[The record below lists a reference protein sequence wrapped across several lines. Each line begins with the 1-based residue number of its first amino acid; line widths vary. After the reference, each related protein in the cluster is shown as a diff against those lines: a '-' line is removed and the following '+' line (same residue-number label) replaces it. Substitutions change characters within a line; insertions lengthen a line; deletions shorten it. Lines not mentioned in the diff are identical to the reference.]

1 MNVVSLERV
10 SKRHAEKQVL
20 EGITLGV
27 DDGDRVGVIGV
38 NGSGKSTLLRL
49 IAGVEEADEGRIVLA
64 NDARVHY
71 LAQDPDLPMDLTP
84 LQAASQ
90 GIDAEVHRV
99 EEMLDRLGVRDWD
112 RTVAERS
119 GGERKRIALARA
131 LADEASVL
139 ILDEPTNHLD
149 VDVIDWLADRLLA
162 WQGAL
167 ILVTHDRYL
176 LDDVATR
183 IVEVERGGIHTG
195 YGNYADYL
203 ETRALRE
210 EQAASEERK
219 RQNRAR
225 TELEWLRR
233 GPKARTTKAKYRVDR
248 ATELVNTRPEERR
261 RDVEIGLPS
270 RRIGSKVV
278 NLHNVGKGFDSDGE
292 WRWVLRG
299 VEHKLAPDARIG
311 LVGPNGSGKSTLLNL
326 IVGLEEADEGKV
338 VMGETIVPGFYRQ
351 EPHAMPN
358 KRVIDALREVVQET
372 NTVEGIT
379 LSASQLLERFLFT
392 PEAQKALVEELSGGE
407 RRRLELLRVLATAPN
422 LLLLDEPTNDL
433 DLDTLRVLEEYL
445 DGWPGAMVVASHD
458 RFFLDRVCDDI
469 WSVEPDGTLRHHP
482 GGWSAYH
489 QTRVSEQ
496 RAKTAAAKA
505 ATALSTEAKD
515 RGETRRRK
523 LSYNEARELAQLEAR
538 IPELEA
544 RREALEAAVQA
555 AGSDYEAAHTS
566 GEALSATLAEL
577 DAAETR
583 WLHLQA
589 IEEETS

>member
-1 MNVVSLERV
+1 MNLVSLERV

-20 EGITLGV
+20 SEVTLGI

-49 IAGVEEADEGRIVLA
+49 IAGAEEPDDGRVVLA

-71 LAQDPDLPMDLTP
+71 LPQEPGLDPADTP
-84 LQAASQ
+84 LQAVLR
-90 GIDAEVHRV
+90 GIEAPQHRA

-112 RTVAERS
+112 RPVSERS
-119 GGERKRIALARA
+119 GGERKRVALARA
-131 LADEASVL
+131 LADEANVL

-149 VDVIDWLADRLLA
+149 VDVIEWLEGRLLG

-203 ETRALRE
+203 QTRAVRE
-210 EQAASEERK
+210 EQAAAEERK
-219 RQNRAR
+219 RANRTR

-233 GPKARTTKAKYRVDR
+233 GPKARTSKAKYRVER
-248 ATELVNTRPEERR
+248 AKALVEFRAEERR

-278 NLHNVGKGFDSDGE
+278 NLHNVGKRFADGAGE
-292 WRWVLRG
+292 RWVLRG

-311 LVGPNGSGKSTLLNL
+311 LVGPNGSGKSTLLRL
-326 IVGLEEADEGKV
+326 IVGELEPDEGKV
-338 VMGETIVPGFYRQ
+338 VVGETIVPGFYRQ
-351 EPHAMPN
+351 EPTPMPN
-358 KRVIDALREVVQET
+358 TRVIDALKEVVLET

-392 PEAQKALVEELSGGE
+392 GEAQKAYVEELSGGE

-445 DGWPGAMVVASHD
+445 DGWQGALVVASHD
-458 RFFLDRVCDDI
+458 RYFLDRVCDDI
-469 WSVEPDGTLRHHP
+469 WSVQPDGSLRHHP
-482 GGWSAYH
+482 GGWSAY
-489 QTRVSEQ
+489 QAAQEQ
-496 RAKTAAAKA
+496 EQERAAAA
-505 ATALSTEAKD
+505 ASQPLSTGEQP
-515 RGETRRRK
+515 RGERRRRK
-523 LSYNEARELAQLEAR
+523 LGYNETRELALLSERIPQLEAR
-538 IPELEA
+538 RAQLE
-544 RREALEAAVQA
+544 RAVQE
-555 AGSDYEAAHTS
+555 AGADYEAAA
-566 GEALSATLAEL
+566 EAGDELATLLAEL

-583 WLHLQA
+583 WLELSEFA
-589 IEEETS
+589 DDGT